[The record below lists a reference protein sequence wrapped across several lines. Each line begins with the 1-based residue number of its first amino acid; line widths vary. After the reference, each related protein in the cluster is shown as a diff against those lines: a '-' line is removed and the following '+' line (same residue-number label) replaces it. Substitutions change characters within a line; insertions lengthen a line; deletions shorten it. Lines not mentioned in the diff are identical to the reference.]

1 MFNKYNNGKVYKI
14 ESINETDSD
23 IYIGSTTKKLLYNR
37 LERHIEDYNLYKS
50 NSKCVTKM
58 NSFLLFD
65 KYGSK
70 NCKITLLEDV
80 NVETKNELLKREAY
94 YIKSN
99 VCVNKVIPLRTKKE
113 YRIDTKEHIKEYSLQ
128 YYQNNKEKLK
138 TKCEC
143 ICGSTYT
150 LNHRSD
156 HMKTKKHLSYINI
169 LPPFINQV

>member
-1 MFNKYNNGKVYKI
+1 MYNKYNNGKIYKI
-14 ESINETDSD
+14 EHIYKTDSD

-50 NSKCVTKM
+50 NNKCVSKI

-65 KYGSK
+65 KYGVD
-70 NCKITLLEDV
+70 NIKITLLENV

-94 YIKSN
+94 YIKSIK
-99 VCVNKVIPLRTKKE
+99 CVNKVVPLRTKKE
-113 YRIDTKEHIKEYSLQ
+113 YRDDTKEHIKEYSQQ
-128 YYQNNKEKLK
+128 YYQDNKEKLK

-150 LNHRSD
+150 LNHKSD
-156 HMKTKKHLSYINI
+156 HFEYLRSKVYSFQH
-169 LPPFINQV
+169 